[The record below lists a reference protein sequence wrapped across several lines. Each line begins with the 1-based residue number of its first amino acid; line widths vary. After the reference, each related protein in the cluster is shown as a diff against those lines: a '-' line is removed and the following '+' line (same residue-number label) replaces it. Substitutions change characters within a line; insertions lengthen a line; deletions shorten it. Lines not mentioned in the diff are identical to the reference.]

1 MKSDINAEKNES
13 GKNSSRREFLATGA
27 VGTAVAV
34 VGLNSAV
41 LADSTANEIMTLL
54 PTPPAET
61 QRTLLENFVDGFPID
76 LAKRAVTAN
85 YGELFMGGDISAYVN
100 LRAAEYLRTAVL
112 PVRQPMMPLGGRPMP
127 EIGSI
132 EAETEHFGTLSLDA
146 FLARS
151 DSYSQ
156 AYLVVHQGD
165 IVYEKY
171 PRMRRED
178 SHLWMSSAKPT
189 ASLIIDMLIS
199 EGKIDENQPITKYMT
214 DFQGTDWDGITTRDV
229 MDMATGMD
237 LEDTSESR
245 FDPKNV
251 ARRVYEA
258 EFNFPNPISGQVELL
273 ADVLRSAKA
282 IEKPGLAFEYSSGLT
297 QMLVLLAE
305 AVEGERW
312 QQSFDRRVWSKVG
325 AEAPL
330 QVHTSPDGIA
340 AAHGLISSTLRDMA
354 RFGMLYTPSWN
365 KIAVEQVVTP
375 EILKRIHDEVR
386 THEFIMKGFDGP
398 VFAEYTG
405 SADFIANSRQ
415 WDLVW
420 PDGDLWK
427 GGLQTQ
433 GLYVSP
439 SRDLVI
445 CYFSVNNDDHS
456 GHRFA
461 RPIAI
466 SGLFGR

>member
-1 MKSDINAEKNES
+1 MTAKDT
-13 GKNSSRREFLATGA
+13 SRPEPAT
-27 VGTAVAV
+27 
-34 VGLNSAV
+34 
-41 LADSTANEIMTLL
+41 E
-54 PTPPAET
+54 PKRTP
-61 QRTLLENFVDGFPID
+61 LEHFVDGFPID
-76 LAKRAVTAN
+76 LAKRAVAAN
-85 YGELFMGGDISAYVN
+85 YGELFLGGDISAYVN
-100 LRAAEYLRTAVL
+100 VRAAEYLRTAVL
-112 PVRQPMMPLGGRPMP
+112 PVRQPMMPLGQRPMP
-127 EIGSI
+127 GIGLI
-132 EAETEHFGTLSLDA
+132 EAETEHFGRLSLDA

-151 DSYSQ
+151 DSYAQ
-156 AYLVVHQGD
+156 AYLVVHKGD

-214 DFQGTDWDGITTRDV
+214 DFRGTDWDGITTRDV

-237 LEDTSESR
+237 VEDTAESR

-251 ARRVYEA
+251 ARRVYQA
-258 EFNFPNPISGQVELL
+258 EFNFPNPITGKIEML

-282 IEKPGLAFEYSSGLT
+282 IKKPGLAFEYASGLT

-312 QQSFDRRVWSKVG
+312 QQSFDRRVWSNIG

-330 QVHTSPDGIA
+330 QLHTTPDGIA

-365 KIAVEQVVTP
+365 KIAVQQVVTP
-375 EILKRIHDEVR
+375 EILKRIHTEVR
-386 THEFIMKGFDGP
+386 SHEFLMKGFDGP
-398 VFAEYTG
+398 VFAGYTG
-405 SADFIANSRQ
+405 SDDFIANSRQ

-445 CYFSVNNDDHS
+445 CYFGVNNDDHS

-466 SGLFGR
+466 SGLFNR

>member
-1 MKSDINAEKNES
+1 MTTEKDPQP
-13 GKNSSRREFLATGA
+13 KP
-27 VGTAVAV
+27 VA
-34 VGLNSAV
+34 G
-41 LADSTANEIMTLL
+41 
-54 PTPPAET
+54 PKRTP
-61 QRTLLENFVDGFPID
+61 LENFLDGFPME
-76 LAKRAVTAN
+76 LAKQALSTNLA
-85 YGELFMGGDISAYVN
+85 ELFRGGDISAYVN
-100 LRAAEYLRTAVL
+100 VRASEYLPTAIL
-112 PVRQPMMPLGGRPMP
+112 PVRQPMMPLGKRPMP

-132 EAETEHFGTLSLDA
+132 QAETEHFGRLALDG

-151 DSYSQ
+151 DSYAQ
-156 AYLVVHQGD
+156 AYLVVHKGD
-165 IVYEKY
+165 IVFEQY

-178 SHLWMSSAKPT
+178 HHLWMSSAKPT

-199 EGKIDENQPITKYMT
+199 EGKIDENKPITTYLT
-214 DFQGTDWDGITTRDV
+214 DFQGTDWDGITTKDV

-237 LEDTSESR
+237 VEDTSVSR
-245 FDPKNV
+245 ADPNNI
-251 ARRVYEA
+251 ANRVYQA
-258 EFNFPNPISGQVELL
+258 EWNFANLVTGKLERLV
-273 ADVLRSAKA
+273 DVLKSAKA

-312 QQSFDRRVWSKVG
+312 HQMFDRRVWSKIG

-330 QVHTSPDGIA
+330 QLHTTPEGIT
-340 AAHGLISSTLRDMA
+340 AAHGLVSSNLRDMA
-354 RFGMLYTPSWN
+354 RFGMLYTPGWS

-375 EILKRIHDEVR
+375 EILKRIHDGVR
-386 THEFIMKGFDGP
+386 THEFMMKGFDGP
-398 VFAEYTG
+398 VFAGYLG
-405 SADFIANSRQ
+405 VDDFIANSRQ

-427 GGLQTQ
+427 GGVQTQ

-456 GHRFA
+456 AHRFA
-461 RPIAI
+461 RPIAT
-466 SGLFGR
+466 SGLFDK

>member
-1 MKSDINAEKNES
+1 MPE
-13 GKNSSRREFLATGA
+13 
-27 VGTAVAV
+27 
-34 VGLNSAV
+34 VGL
-41 LADSTANEIMTLL
+41 
-54 PTPPAET
+54 
-61 QRTLLENFVDGFPID
+61 
-76 LAKRAVTAN
+76 
-85 YGELFMGGDISAYVN
+85 
-100 LRAAEYLRTAVL
+100 
-112 PVRQPMMPLGGRPMP
+112 
-127 EIGSI
+127 I
-132 EAETEHFGTLSLDA
+132 EAETEHFGRLSLDA

-156 AYLVVHQGD
+156 AYLVVHKGD

-199 EGKIDENQPITKYMT
+199 EGRIDGNQPITKYMT
-214 DFQGTDWDGITTRDV
+214 DFRGTDWDGVTTRDV

-237 LEDTSESR
+237 VEDTTESR

-251 ARRVYEA
+251 ARRVYQA
-258 EFNFPNPISGQVELL
+258 EFNFPNPITGKIELL
-273 ADVLRSAKA
+273 ADVLKSAKA
-282 IEKPGLAFEYSSGLT
+282 IKKPGLAFEYASGLT
-297 QMLVLLAE
+297 QMFVLLAE

-312 QQSFDRRVWSKVG
+312 QQSFDRRVWSKIG

-330 QVHTSPDGIA
+330 QLHTTPDGIA

-354 RFGMLYTPSWN
+354 RFGMLYTPSWS
-365 KIAVEQVVTP
+365 KIAVQQVVTP
-375 EILKRIHDEVR
+375 EILKRIHTEVR
-386 THEFIMKGFDGP
+386 SHEFLMKGFYGP
-398 VFAEYTG
+398 VFAGYTG
-405 SADFIANSRQ
+405 SDDFIANSRQ

-445 CYFSVNNDDHS
+445 CYFGVNNDDHS

-466 SGLFGR
+466 SRLFNS